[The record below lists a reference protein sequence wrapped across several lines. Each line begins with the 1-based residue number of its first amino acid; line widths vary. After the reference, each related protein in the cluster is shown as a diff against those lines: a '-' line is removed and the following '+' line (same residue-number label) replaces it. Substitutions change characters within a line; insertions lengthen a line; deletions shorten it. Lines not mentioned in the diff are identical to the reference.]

1 MEPPPPSFSSTAV
14 ASTSIPTATAP
25 VPPPPPPPHV
35 TSSYPD
41 SLDSSPRSR
50 TTDGWDELPATSGG
64 GGGSTVS
71 SKLRLMCSYGGHIL
85 PRPHDKSLCYMG
97 GDTRIVVVDRNS
109 SLSSLVA
116 RLSNTLLNGRSF
128 TLKYQLP
135 SEDLDSLIS
144 VTTDEDLDNMIEEYD
159 RTISAS
165 NSTKPSRLRLFLFT
179 SKPETTQSMGQILES
194 SAKSDDWFLNALN
207 SAGLLNR
214 GFSDS
219 DTNVNRL
226 LGLDDAL
233 AHRSNSG
240 DNNANNRDGDDGGS
254 VKSAKQQQQQQIQQ
268 PPPPQQQ
275 QQQQQQGGQDVHC
288 LPDSP
293 MLDTSSSF
301 GSTSSSP
308 SLAHLPPIRVHVEEP
323 GGVKTMPD
331 QRNMGIEEQFAR
343 INVGNKHLQLQQDD
357 GFAAISS
364 PPPMPVTIALPA
376 APVSA
381 ATVSNEFQ
389 TRVISDDERSDQ
401 GVPAGY
407 RKPPTP
413 RAQPQNLP
421 PQQAHQLKSNS
432 EQPSPNSVSSDSSM
446 NNPMFHQ
453 RPSVYQEPIAPPM
466 PSASTLVTGMINPS
480 DPSTLLSQNQN
491 QNQNQDPSY
500 MLHPQFE
507 QQSAKS
513 QPQQQQQQQQ
523 QQFIHAA
530 VPHYIQHH
538 PSSAL
543 PVPTY
548 IQVYP
553 SQQQQQSFHRHP
565 GQLDQQPY
573 PVYYVTAP
581 VPPRPYSM
589 PVPQSA
595 SVSEAPGS
603 LPSNHPQAPPNSTMM
618 PPPPPNNHMRSVP
631 GGKPDM
637 GQAGIYTTAPG
648 VGGAQMVHQIPTSQ
662 QQFMGYSQIQHPP
675 QSGSAGNPNYGFE
688 YADNA
693 HTHIYYTQPLGH
705 AQYQTM
711 TGPPPAMVMP
721 DGSAAAKLPAE
732 NMSQQIRSS
741 QPL

>member
-1 MEPPPPSFSSTAV
+1 MEPPPPSLSSTAV
-14 ASTSIPTATAP
+14 ASTVVPAATAP
-25 VPPPPPPPHV
+25 VPPPPHV
-35 TSSYPD
+35 TSSYPE

-50 TTDGWDELPATSGG
+50 TTDGWDDAPAPSGG
-64 GGGSTVS
+64 GTAVS

-116 RLSNTLLNGRSF
+116 RLSNTLLNGRLF

-179 SKPETTQSMGQILES
+179 SKPEATQSMGQILES

-207 SAGLLNR
+207 SAGLLSR

-233 AHRSNSG
+233 ALRSDSG
-240 DNNANNRDGDDGGS
+240 DNGNNLDSSVRDDDGS
-254 VKSAKQQQQQQIQQ
+254 VKSAKQQQIQQ
-268 PPPPQQQ
+268 PPS
-275 QQQQQQGGQDVHC
+275 QQQQQGGQDVHN

-308 SLAHLPPIRVHVEEP
+308 SLANLPPIRVHVEEA
-323 GGVKTMPD
+323 GGVRAMQD
-331 QRNMGIEEQFAR
+331 QRLGIEEQFAR
-343 INVGNKHLQLQQDD
+343 INVGNKQLQHQQED

-364 PPPMPVTIALPA
+364 PPPPMPVTIALPA

-401 GVPAGY
+401 GMPAGY

-413 RAQPQNLP
+413 RSQPQNPP
-421 PQQAHQLKSNS
+421 PQQLKSNS
-432 EQPSPNSVSSDSSM
+432 GGHELPSPNSVSSDSSM
-446 NNPMFHQ
+446 NNPVFHQ
-453 RPSVYQEPIAPPM
+453 RPSVYQEPIPQM
-466 PSASTLVTGMINPS
+466 PCGSTVVPGMINHS
-480 DPSTLLSQNQN
+480 DPNTPLS

-500 MLHPQFE
+500 ILHPQFE
-507 QQSAKS
+507 QQS
-513 QPQQQQQQQQ
+513 QQQQQQQ

-530 VPHYIQHH
+530 APQYIHHH
-538 PSSAL
+538 PSTGL
-543 PVPTY
+543 PIQTY

-553 SQQQQQSFHRHP
+553 SQQPQSFHRHP
-565 GQLDQQPY
+565 GQMDQQPY
-573 PVYYVTAP
+573 PIYYVTAP

-589 PVPQSA
+589 PVPQSG

-603 LPSNHPQAPPNSTMM
+603 VPSNHPQAPPNSTMM
-618 PPPPPNNHMRSVP
+618 APPPNNHMRSAP
-631 GGKPDM
+631 AAKPDS
-637 GQAGIYTTAPG
+637 GVYTTAPG
-648 VGGAQMVHQIPTSQ
+648 MGGAQMVHQIPTSQ
-662 QQFMGYSQIQHPP
+662 QQFMGYSQQIHHPP
-675 QSGSAGNPNYGFE
+675 QSASAGIPNYGFE
-688 YADNA
+688 YTDNG
-693 HTHIYYTQPLGH
+693 HKQIYYTQPLGH

-711 TGPPPAMVMP
+711 TGTPPAMVMP
-721 DGSAAAKLPAE
+721 DGSAPAKLPAE
-732 NMSQQIRSS
+732 NLTQQIRSS

>member
-1 MEPPPPSFSSTAV
+1 MEPPPPSLSSTAV
-14 ASTSIPTATAP
+14 ASTSIPTATAA
-25 VPPPPPPPHV
+25 VPPPLPHPHV
-35 TSSYPD
+35 TSSYPE

-50 TTDGWDELPATSGG
+50 TTDGWDELPAPSGG
-64 GGGSTVS
+64 GGGGSAVS

-109 SLSSLVA
+109 SLSSLVS

-179 SKPETTQSMGQILES
+179 SKPEATQSMGQILES

-226 LGLDDAL
+226 LGLDDTLAL
-233 AHRSNSG
+233 RSNSG
-240 DNNANNRDGDDGGS
+240 DNNSNSNNRDGDDGS
-254 VKSAKQQQQQQIQQ
+254 VKSAKQQQQQQQEQIQQ
-268 PPPPQQQ
+268 PPPQ

-308 SLAHLPPIRVHVEEP
+308 SLANLPPIRVHVEEP
-323 GGVKTMPD
+323 GGVKVMQD
-331 QRNMGIEEQFAR
+331 QRNLGIEEQFAR
-343 INVGNKHLQLQQDD
+343 FNVGNKQVQHQQDD

-376 APVSA
+376 A

-389 TRVISDDERSDQ
+389 TRVISDDERSDH

-413 RAQPQNLP
+413 RAQP

-432 EQPSPNSVSSDSSM
+432 ELPSPNSVSRYSS
-446 NNPMFHQ
+446 
-453 RPSVYQEPIAPPM
+453 
-466 PSASTLVTGMINPS
+466 
-480 DPSTLLSQNQN
+480 
-491 QNQNQDPSY
+491 
-500 MLHPQFE
+500 
-507 QQSAKS
+507 
-513 QPQQQQQQQQ
+513 
-523 QQFIHAA
+523 
-530 VPHYIQHH
+530 
-538 PSSAL
+538 SS
-543 PVPTY
+543 
-548 IQVYP
+548 
-553 SQQQQQSFHRHP
+553 
-565 GQLDQQPY
+565 
-573 PVYYVTAP
+573 
-581 VPPRPYSM
+581 
-589 PVPQSA
+589 
-595 SVSEAPGS
+595 S
-603 LPSNHPQAPPNSTMM
+603 LNC
-618 PPPPPNNHMRSVP
+618 V
-631 GGKPDM
+631 
-637 GQAGIYTTAPG
+637 
-648 VGGAQMVHQIPTSQ
+648 
-662 QQFMGYSQIQHPP
+662 
-675 QSGSAGNPNYGFE
+675 
-688 YADNA
+688 
-693 HTHIYYTQPLGH
+693 
-705 AQYQTM
+705 
-711 TGPPPAMVMP
+711 
-721 DGSAAAKLPAE
+721 
-732 NMSQQIRSS
+732 
-741 QPL
+741 

>member
-1 MEPPPPSFSSTAV
+1 MEPPPPSLSSTAV
-14 ASTSIPTATAP
+14 ASTSIPAATAP
-25 VPPPPPPPHV
+25 VPPPPPPHA

-50 TTDGWDELPATSGG
+50 TTDGWDDLPAPSGG
-64 GGGSTVS
+64 GSAVS

-97 GDTRIVVVDRNS
+97 GDTRIVVVDRNT
-109 SLSSLVA
+109 SLSSLVS
-116 RLSNTLLNGRSF
+116 RLSNTLLDGRSF

-179 SKPETTQSMGQILES
+179 SKPEATQSMGQILES

-219 DTNVNRL
+219 VTNVNRL

-233 AHRSNSG
+233 ALRSNSG
-240 DNNANNRDGDDGGS
+240 DNNRDGDDGS
-254 VKSAKQQQQQQIQQ
+254 VKSAKQQQQQQQIQQ
-268 PPPPQQQ
+268 PPPQQQ

-308 SLAHLPPIRVHVEEP
+308 SLANLPPIRVHVEEP
-323 GGVKTMPD
+323 GGVRTMQD
-331 QRNMGIEEQFAR
+331 QRNLGIEEQFAR
-343 INVGNKHLQLQQDD
+343 FNVGNKHLQHQQDD

-389 TRVISDDERSDQ
+389 TRVFSDDERSDH

-413 RAQPQNLP
+413 RSQPP

-432 EQPSPNSVSSDSSM
+432 GGHELPSPNSVSRYSFYFIIILSWNSM
-446 NNPMFHQ
+446 CL
-453 RPSVYQEPIAPPM
+453 I
-466 PSASTLVTGMINPS
+466 L
-480 DPSTLLSQNQN
+480 
-491 QNQNQDPSY
+491 
-500 MLHPQFE
+500 
-507 QQSAKS
+507 
-513 QPQQQQQQQQ
+513 
-523 QQFIHAA
+523 
-530 VPHYIQHH
+530 
-538 PSSAL
+538 
-543 PVPTY
+543 
-548 IQVYP
+548 
-553 SQQQQQSFHRHP
+553 
-565 GQLDQQPY
+565 
-573 PVYYVTAP
+573 
-581 VPPRPYSM
+581 
-589 PVPQSA
+589 
-595 SVSEAPGS
+595 
-603 LPSNHPQAPPNSTMM
+603 
-618 PPPPPNNHMRSVP
+618 
-631 GGKPDM
+631 
-637 GQAGIYTTAPG
+637 
-648 VGGAQMVHQIPTSQ
+648 MV
-662 QQFMGYSQIQHPP
+662 
-675 QSGSAGNPNYGFE
+675 
-688 YADNA
+688 
-693 HTHIYYTQPLGH
+693 
-705 AQYQTM
+705 
-711 TGPPPAMVMP
+711 
-721 DGSAAAKLPAE
+721 
-732 NMSQQIRSS
+732 
-741 QPL
+741 